1 MGGLALVALLQ
12 GPSPG
17 TVKLRE
23 GPLRAL
29 SRKYEGGQI
38 WINPR
43 HKTVT
48 ANCIGLFITQSSD
61 AVKRAWFYCRVCHEK
76 VTRAEEI
83 RKCSCKKLAK
93 QRYDYYKTDRD
104 TKNIRSVAEDFV

>member
-1 MGGLALVALLQ
+1 MGGFVLVALPQ
-12 GPSPG
+12 GKG
-17 TVKLRE
+17 IVKLRE
-23 GPLRAL
+23 GPLTAL

-43 HKTVT
+43 HKTMT

-76 VTRAEEI
+76 VRRAEDI

-104 TKNIRSVAEDFV
+104 TKNSR